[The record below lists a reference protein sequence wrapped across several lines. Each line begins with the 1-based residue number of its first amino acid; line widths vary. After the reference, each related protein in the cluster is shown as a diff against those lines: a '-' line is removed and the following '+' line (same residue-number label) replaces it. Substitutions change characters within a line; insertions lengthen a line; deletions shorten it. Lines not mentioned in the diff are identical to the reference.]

1 MTKPQ
6 NPATKIV
13 TGKVR
18 FSYPHLFQPRASAE
32 GADLKY
38 SLCILIP
45 KTDKETQAKMKSAI
59 NAATVA
65 GLPLWGGKTPAT
77 LKLPVRDGDTERADD
92 PAYAGHWFLNCSSKQ
107 APGVLDANKQQILDR
122 TEIYAGCY
130 GRVSINFFPYSQAGN
145 KGIGVGLH
153 NVQKLA
159 EGEALGGRAKAEDD
173 FDDDVGTGDESAP
186 W

>member
-1 MTKPQ
+1 MTKPT

-18 FSYPHLFQPRASAE
+18 FSYPHLFQPHSSAE
-32 GADLKY
+32 GADAKY

-45 KTDKETQAKMKSAI
+45 KTDKETIAKIKTAI
-59 NAATVA
+59 DAATVQ
-65 GLPLWGGKTPAT
+65 GLPTWGGKKPAA
-77 LKLPVRDGDTERADD
+77 LKLPIRDGDTERADD
-92 PAYAGHWFLNCSSKQ
+92 EAYAGMWFLNCSSKQ
-107 APGVLDANKQQILDR
+107 APGVIDANKQPVLDR
-122 TEIYAGCY
+122 TEVYAGCY

-173 FDDDVGTGDESAP
+173 FADDAAGDDSAP